1 MSQSLVNP
9 EQLKQLSPNELAED
23 RTEKPKSPSNNDLAL
38 DRTELAK
45 FRSLAAA
52 DRTLMA
58 WIRTALSL
66 IGFGFGI
73 PALVKA
79 IEPTRTYDFNPVR
92 FTLIVGLSFITTG
105 MLAMI
110 LGIRDYYQQV
120 KQIQSDHY
128 TCERTYSGVIVG
140 VILVIIGLVSF
151 AGVIIKSLIF

>member
-9 EQLKQLSPNELAED
+9 EQLKQISPDELAED
-23 RTEKPKSPSNNDLAL
+23 RTEKPKSPSTNDLAL

-79 IEPTRTYDFNPVR
+79 IEPTRVYEFNPVR

-110 LGIRDYYQQV
+110 LVVCQFSICG
-120 KQIQSDHY
+120 
-128 TCERTYSGVIVG
+128 
-140 VILVIIGLVSF
+140 
-151 AGVIIKSLIF
+151 

>member
-1 MSQSLVNP
+1 
-9 EQLKQLSPNELAED
+9 
-23 RTEKPKSPSNNDLAL
+23 
-38 DRTELAK
+38 
-45 FRSLAAA
+45 
-52 DRTLMA
+52 
-58 WIRTALSL
+58 
-66 IGFGFGI
+66 
-73 PALVKA
+73 
-79 IEPTRTYDFNPVR
+79 
-92 FTLIVGLSFITTG
+92 

>member
-1 MSQSLVNP
+1 M
-9 EQLKQLSPNELAED
+9 
-23 RTEKPKSPSNNDLAL
+23 
-38 DRTELAK
+38 
-45 FRSLAAA
+45 
-52 DRTLMA
+52 
-58 WIRTALSL
+58 
-66 IGFGFGI
+66 
-73 PALVKA
+73 
-79 IEPTRTYDFNPVR
+79 
-92 FTLIVGLSFITTG
+92 GLSFITTG